1 MEASH
6 NRGDV
11 ALRAVGRLS
20 RGGESLV
27 LLGQTLC
34 ECSPPMHTMS
44 KGTQDATGSREPA
57 CVLCG
62 RVDQDSSIYGHKH
75 EKNGFYFHT
84 FCVIFSTGLC
94 KPGNNNRNACQF
106 EEELIRTI
114 RRGEQTLCFV
124 CGQRG
129 ATITCAEPDCDR
141 SFHLS
146 CTSEG
151 ECVTQFCDD
160 FRSFCWVHRPHQAV
174 EAAPVQ
180 DTTCIICLEPMEHS
194 RSYCTMVCPACR
206 HAWFH
211 RACIQEQAMC
221 AGIYGFH
228 CPHCRDRDMFLRD
241 MLTMGIRI
249 PFRKPTWEDNY
260 DYATLGVRHQ
270 RCDASECHYPH
281 GREREE
287 GEG

>member
-1 MEASH
+1 M
-6 NRGDV
+6 
-11 ALRAVGRLS
+11 LC
-20 RGGESLV
+20 SL
-27 LLGQTLC
+27 Q
-34 ECSPPMHTMS
+34 
-44 KGTQDATGSREPA
+44 
-57 CVLCG
+57 
-62 RVDQDSSIYGHKH
+62 
-75 EKNGFYFHT
+75 
-84 FCVIFSTGLC
+84 
-94 KPGNNNRNACQF
+94 
-106 EEELIRTI
+106 
-114 RRGEQTLCFV
+114 LCFV
-124 CGQRG
+124 CGNVG
-129 ATITCAEPDCDR
+129 ATITCAEPGCDR

-270 RCDASECHYPH
+270 RCDASDCHYPH

-287 GEG
+287 REG